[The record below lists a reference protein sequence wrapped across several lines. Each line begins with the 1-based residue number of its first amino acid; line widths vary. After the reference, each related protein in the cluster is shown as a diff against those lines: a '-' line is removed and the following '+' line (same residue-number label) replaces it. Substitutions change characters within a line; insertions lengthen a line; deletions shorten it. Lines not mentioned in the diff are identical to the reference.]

1 MKKTTLKT
9 MSLAL
14 CATLLVGGSVGAT
27 VYANN
32 AEKDQTK
39 ENTPLLVLSAPSQEA
54 PVIKDETVYI
64 LTDAAGAT
72 QKIIVSDWLKNVA
85 GAGSITDMSDL
96 LDVETSKGNE
106 TWTKTADGSLV
117 WGANGSDVYY
127 QGRSEQELPIR
138 FSVTYTL
145 DGKNIT
151 PQELAGKSG
160 TVSIRFDYE
169 NKCAKTVYIN
179 GKAETV
185 YVPFAALTGMLLDA
199 NHFTNVSVANGK
211 LVNDGDHL
219 ALVGITLP
227 GMQESLGISA
237 DRLELPSYFEVTANV
252 QSFELPNT
260 ITVVTNEVFNKLD
273 TTKLDSADSLT
284 GALGELTSAM
294 SQLMGGS
301 DALYE
306 GLSTLLEKSGELTD
320 GITALSGGLKEL
332 TSNNDALTGGSREVF
347 LSLLSLANNQIAAAG
362 LTAPEL
368 TIDNYGTVL
377 DGVIASLSADR
388 VDALA
393 KKTAKETVTAAVNEK
408 KDLVTAAV
416 TSAVEAEVKTQVTAA
431 VKAEVTAKVTA
442 AVRTNVEEQVLAALN
457 MTKDSYTKAATAGL
471 LSAEDQAKITG
482 AIDAKMAEKSI
493 AAIITTQTEEQM
505 NSAEVQAIIS
515 AKTKEQM
522 NTVEVKSIISAK
534 TEEQISLLI
543 EQNMASDEVAAK
555 ITAAKETAKA
565 GAESLKGLKAQLDS
579 YNEFYTGLA
588 KYTAGVSTVYAGVQ
602 KMEQGAPALIDGIT
616 ALQDGAKQ
624 LSDGLVTFNEQGIQ
638 KLVDAVDGNLTGLFD
653 RIKAVASVSSEYKSF
668 SGLSDTFDGQVKFI
682 YRTEAV
688 SAEK

>member
-39 ENTPLLVLSAPSQEA
+39 ENTPLLVLSAPTQEA
-54 PVIKDETVYI
+54 PVVKDETVYI

-85 GAGSITDMSDL
+85 GAGSITDMSNL
-96 LDVETSKGNE
+96 RDVETSKGNE

-127 QGRSEQELPIR
+127 QGTSEQELPIR

-145 DGKNIT
+145 DGKEIK

-179 GKAETV
+179 GKSETV

-199 NHFTNVSVANGK
+199 NHFTNVSAKNGK

-219 ALVGITLP
+219 AIVGITLP

-252 QSFELPNT
+252 QNFELPNT

-301 DALYE
+301 SALYD
-306 GLSTLLEKSGELTD
+306 GLTTLLEKSGELTD

-332 TSNNDALTGGSREVF
+332 TKNNDALTGGSKEVF
-347 LSLLSLANNQIAAAG
+347 LSLLSLANNQIAAAE

-377 DGVIASLSADR
+377 NEVIASLSTDR

-393 KKTAKETVTAAVNEK
+393 KKTAMETVTAAVNEK

-416 TSAVEAEVKTQVTAA
+416 TSAVEVEVKAQVTAA
-431 VKAEVTAKVTA
+431 VKAEITAKVTA
-442 AVRTNVEEQVLAALN
+442 AVKANVPDETLAATL
-457 MTKDSYTKAATAGL
+457 
-471 LSAEDQAKITG
+471 
-482 AIDAKMAEKSI
+482 
-493 AAIITTQTEEQM
+493 ITTQIEEQM
-505 NSAEVQAIIS
+505 NTAEVQTIIS
-515 AKTKEQM
+515 AKTREQM
-522 NTVEVKSIISAK
+522 NTAEVQTIISAK
-534 TEEQISLLI
+534 TEEQIALLI

-638 KLVDAVDGNLTGLFD
+638 KLVDAVDGNLTDLFD
-653 RIKAVASVSSEYKSF
+653 HIKAVASVSSEYKSF